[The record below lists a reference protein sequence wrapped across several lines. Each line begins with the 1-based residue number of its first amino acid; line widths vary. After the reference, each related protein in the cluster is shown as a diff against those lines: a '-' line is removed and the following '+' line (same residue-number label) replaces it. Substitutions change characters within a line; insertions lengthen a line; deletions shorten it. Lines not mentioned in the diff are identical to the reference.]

1 MSSSA
6 SLGPRNTRTLCP
18 EEGMCVR
25 LPKPACGFPCPEK
38 ALIDHWEEER
48 ELGGRLRLKDIEKQ
62 VSWVGGP

>member
-1 MSSSA
+1 
-6 SLGPRNTRTLCP
+6 
-18 EEGMCVR
+18 MCVR
-25 LPKPACGFPCPEK
+25 LPKPAFGFPCPEK